1 MIQNFKNFDARAES
15 IKEWLV
21 KEYNAV
27 RTGRATPAL
36 LDSIQVESY
45 GARLPINQVG
55 SVGVEDAR
63 TLRISPWDKNLIKPI
78 ERAVTEAN
86 LGVSV
91 NVDDAGIRIIF
102 PELSSERRQQLLKI
116 AKNKLEEA
124 RVSIRAARD
133 EAIKEIDTAQ
143 KAGSLSE
150 DQKFTAKEDLQK
162 RVEAKNIELNGM
174 YELKEKEIN
183 Q

>member
-1 MIQNFKNFDARAES
+1 MTHNFKNFDARTES
-15 IKEWLV
+15 IKEWLL

-45 GARLPINQVG
+45 GARLPINQVA

-63 TLRISPWDKNLIKPI
+63 TLRISPWDKNSIKPI
-78 ERAVTEAN
+78 EKAITEAN
-86 LGVSV
+86 LGVSIT
-91 NVDDAGIRIIF
+91 VDDSGIRVIF
-102 PELSSERRQQLLKI
+102 PELTSERRSQLLKI

-133 EAIKEIDTAQ
+133 ETIKEIDAAQ
-143 KAGSLSE
+143 KSGTLSE
-150 DQKFTAKEDLQK
+150 DQKFSAKEDLQK
-162 RVEAKNIELNGM
+162 RVDVKNTELNNM
-174 YELKEKEIN
+174 FELKEKEIN

>member
-1 MIQNFKNFDARAES
+1 MTHNFKNFDARTES
-15 IKEWLV
+15 IKEWLL

-45 GARLPINQVG
+45 GARLPINQVA

-63 TLRISPWDKNLIKPI
+63 TLRISPWDKNSIKPI
-78 ERAVTEAN
+78 EKAITEAN
-86 LGVSV
+86 LGVSIT
-91 NVDDAGIRIIF
+91 VDDSGIRVIF
-102 PELSSERRQQLLKI
+102 PELTSERRSQLLKI

-133 EAIKEIDTAQ
+133 ETIKEIDAAQ
-143 KAGSLSE
+143 KSGTLSE
-150 DQKFTAKEDLQK
+150 DQKFSAKEDLQK
-162 RVEAKNIELNGM
+162 RVDAKNTELNNM
-174 YELKEKEIN
+174 FELKEKEIN